1 MNIIK
6 SVTTL
11 ASISALC
18 SVMAFSSIASAN
30 AAGVNAADSDVAFDS
45 PRHHQRGGDYR
56 DHMMKRMI
64 KKLSLSEQ
72 QQVQIQAI
80 KVQAKE
86 QHETLRAAM
95 KKFKG
100 EEKTLLQAQAFD
112 EQAYTALYAAYQPTF
127 AQMALSRAQTKHA
140 VFNVLTTKQQE
151 KWLKVMEN
159 RKERF
164 NKKRG

>member
-1 MNIIK
+1 MNSIK
-6 SVTTL
+6 SVTHL

-18 SVMAFSSIASAN
+18 TVMAFSSIASAN
-30 AAGVNAADSDVAFDS
+30 VADSDIAFDS

-80 KVQAKE
+80 KTQARA
-86 QHETLRAAM
+86 QHETLRASM

-100 EEKTLLQAQAFD
+100 EEKTLLQTQTFD

-127 AQMALSRAQTKHA
+127 AQMALLRAQTKHA
-140 VFNVLTTKQQE
+140 VFNALTIQQQE
-151 KWLKVMEN
+151 KWLKVLGN